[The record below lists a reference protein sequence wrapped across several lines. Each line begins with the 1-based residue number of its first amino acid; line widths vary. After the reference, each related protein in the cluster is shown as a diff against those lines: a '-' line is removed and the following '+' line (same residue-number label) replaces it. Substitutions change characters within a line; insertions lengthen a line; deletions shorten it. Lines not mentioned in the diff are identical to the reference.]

1 MLSVIKSIALQGLNG
16 ILVRIEVDISSG
28 LPSWDIIGLPD
39 ISIKESKE
47 RVRTSIK
54 NCGINLLSRKYV
66 INLSPANIRKQG
78 SIFDLA
84 MAIGIL
90 QASNELPEDL
100 KLSDTIFIGE
110 LSLDGKVEGVNG
122 VLPMCIEALRF
133 GIKKVIVP
141 KKNVLEASCVS
152 GLKVIGVNS
161 LQETIDY
168 LNGKIKIEEEKFD
181 SKEIFDV
188 KENYDVDFSEV
199 KGQSATKRALE
210 IAVARESQLHYD
222 RKSTA
227 LGKTMMAKRI
237 VTILPDLSFE
247 EALEVTKIYSITG
260 NNNNKSLIT
269 TRPFRSPHHTISGA
283 GMIGR
288 RKYT

>member
-39 ISIKESKE
+39 VSIKESKE

-66 INLSPANIRKQG
+66 INLSPANIKKQG

-90 QASNELPEDL
+90 QASNELPENL
-100 KLSDTIFIGE
+100 ELNNTIFIGE
-110 LSLDGKVEGVNG
+110 LSLDGKVESVNG
-122 VLPMCIEALRF
+122 VLPMCIEALKF
-133 GIKKVIVP
+133 GIKRVIVP

-168 LNGKIKIEEEKFD
+168 LNGKIEIKEEKFD
-181 SKEIFDV
+181 SKEIFNI
-188 KENYDVDFSEV
+188 KENYSIDFREV
-199 KGQSATKRALE
+199 KGQGATKRALE
-210 IAVARESQLHYD
+210 IAVAR
-222 RKSTA
+222 KS
-227 LGKTMMAKRI
+227 
-237 VTILPDLSFE
+237 
-247 EALEVTKIYSITG
+247 
-260 NNNNKSLIT
+260 
-269 TRPFRSPHHTISGA
+269 
-283 GMIGR
+283 
-288 RKYT
+288 

>member
-39 ISIKESKE
+39 VSVKESKE

-66 INLSPANIRKQG
+66 INLSPANIKKQG

-90 QASNELPEDL
+90 QASNELPENL
-100 KLSDTIFIGE
+100 ELNNTIFIGE
-110 LSLDGKVEGVNG
+110 LSLDGKVEGING
-122 VLPMCIEALRF
+122 VLPMCIEALKF
-133 GIKKVIVP
+133 GIKRVIVP
-141 KKNVLEASCVS
+141 KQNVLEASCVS

-168 LNGKIKIEEEKFD
+168 LNRKIEIKEEKFD
-181 SKEIFDV
+181 SKEIFNV
-188 KENYDVDFSEV
+188 KENYSIDFSEV
-199 KGQSATKRALE
+199 KGQGATKRALE
-210 IAVARESQLHYD
+210 IAVAR
-222 RKSTA
+222 KS
-227 LGKTMMAKRI
+227 
-237 VTILPDLSFE
+237 
-247 EALEVTKIYSITG
+247 
-260 NNNNKSLIT
+260 
-269 TRPFRSPHHTISGA
+269 
-283 GMIGR
+283 
-288 RKYT
+288 